1 VRILVFHGYLLQG
14 TGSNVYNANLAAALA
29 RLGHEVHLLC
39 QDRAPQALEFVD
51 AVGDWD
57 AGELRLRTL
66 REPVRCTVY
75 RPALAGL
82 LPVYVADRYE
92 GIEARPFED
101 CSEAEIDAYVAA
113 NVGAVREVVERVAP
127 DVALANHLVMG
138 PLVLARA
145 LGGAGAPHAPAGAG
159 GPGGGVS
166 YAVKVHGSALEYTV
180 KPHPRFLPAA
190 RKGIAGARA
199 VLVGSRHVAES
210 LWAALAEP
218 DLPARTR
225 LGPPGVDVAR
235 FTPREPEAARAGV
248 AALARRL
255 AAQAASGAQAAGGA
269 PAADAAPAAR
279 AAPAP
284 AGAASAFARDAGE
297 AARALASVAEGAAAG
312 DRLVAFVGKLIVSKG
327 VDLLLAAWPL
337 VLAAQPRARLVIV
350 GFGAYRPAF
359 ERLLAALADG
369 DLATVA
375 ALAAEGRAAEG
386 GPREPLALLEAFLAS
401 LQGDERARYLA
412 AAGGLRERVVL
423 TGRLDHDELAE
434 LLPACEALVVPST
447 FPEAFGM
454 VAAEAAACGALPIC
468 AEHSGL
474 AEVAGALAEAV
485 PAEAAPWLT
494 FRTSASPAGGR
505 ASRAPAGGGASRA
518 PADGGVSGAPAD
530 GGASG
535 APAGE
540 AAPADAPGA
549 VAPGAAAPRSAEA
562 AGPEAAPGV
571 PDPVRG
577 IADRVVAWL
586 AAPQPLRATTREA
599 IVATVRERWSWEG
612 VARGVIA
619 AAQGRLGELPEAAP
633 LEAS

>member
-1 VRILVFHGYLLQG
+1 MRVLVFHGYLLHG
-14 TGSNVYNANLAAALA
+14 TGSNVYNASLATALV

-39 QDRAPQALEFVD
+39 QDPAPEQLDFVD

-57 AGELRLRTL
+57 DGGELRVRTL

-92 GIEARPFED
+92 GIEARPFQD
-101 CSEAEIDAYVAA
+101 CSEAEVDAYVDA
-113 NVGAVREVVERVAP
+113 NVRAVREVAARVAP

-138 PLVLARA
+138 PLVLARG
-145 LGGAGAPHAPAGAG
+145 LAGS
-159 GPGGGVS
+159 GVS

-190 RKGIAGARA
+190 REGIAGARA
-199 VLVGSRHVAES
+199 ALVGSRHVADS
-210 LWAALAEP
+210 LWAALDDP
-218 DLPARTR
+218 QLPARTR
-225 LGPPGVDVAR
+225 LGPPGVDVTR
-235 FTPREPEAARAGV
+235 FAPREPRVARTSVEG
-248 AALARRL
+248 LAQRL
-255 AAQAASGAQAAGGA
+255 AAHAAPQAADDRRRGNV
-269 PAADAAPAAR
+269 PAAP
-279 AAPAP
+279 
-284 AGAASAFARDAGE
+284 SAFARDPGE
-297 AARALASVAEGAAAG
+297 AAAALALVAKGAAAG

-327 VDLLLAAWPL
+327 VDLLLAAWSL
-337 VLAAQPRARLVIV
+337 VLAAEPRARLVVV

-359 ERLLAALADG
+359 ERLLGALAEG
-369 DLATVA
+369 DLERVA

-386 GPREPLALLEAFLAS
+386 GPHEPLKLLQAFLAD
-401 LQGDERARYLA
+401 LHGDDRARYLEA
-412 AAGGLRERVVL
+412 ARALRERVVL

-485 PAEAAPWLT
+485 PPEAAPWLA
-494 FRTSASPAGGR
+494 FRT
-505 ASRAPAGGGASRA
+505 GGAHAGDRGARA
-518 PADGGVSGAPAD
+518 AASQAGVGALDGV
-530 GGASG
+530 
-535 APAGE
+535 
-540 AAPADAPGA
+540 AAPDA
-549 VAPGAAAPRSAEA
+549 
-562 AGPEAAPGV
+562 

-577 IADRVVAWL
+577 IAERVVAWL
-586 AAPQPLRATTREA
+586 AAPAPLRAATRDA

-612 VARGVIA
+612 VARGVVA
-619 AAQGRLGELPEAAP
+619 AAQGRLDELPEPAP
-633 LEAS
+633 LTGA